1 MRLQRNKLIFGLFIV
16 VFFMVLASCSLF
28 PAEEETLAPPLV
40 EPGEISYR
48 TAQATIGYIE
58 DSIKKTAY
66 FVPVLDRDHF
76 FSARA
81 GRLKAI
87 HVKPGDTVKA
97 GDIIAE
103 LLTDGIEK
111 EIEYQK
117 LTVDTQLKS
126 LRYIEQKSEI
136 DIQAAQK
143 RLTDL
148 EEKYDEMKRNS
159 SVYTANDIENMKQEM
174 ESQKFSL
181 DKLIL
186 DYTNQLDMK
195 QNELMSAQMKL
206 AQLEEDLVQCR
217 LVATVDGTVTYA
229 RDVDEGDSIDIYQ
242 TLVTISD
249 PRVLQLEYKGNQA
262 SDFRLG
268 MEVAVTCNKQT
279 CKGEVVLTPASVP
292 FEEMEKYK
300 DTILI
305 KLSELPEGVERGD
318 SAEIK
323 LVRDFSENAVII
335 PKRALKSYLGKDI
348 VYILDDGIRIERYV
362 QKGVQSVNE
371 VEIIE
376 GVEAGELVII
386 E

>member
-249 PRVLQLEYKGNQA
+249 PRVLQLEYKGNQT

>member
-249 PRVLQLEYKGNQA
+249 PVLQLEYKGNQT

-279 CKGEVVLTPASVP
+279 CK
-292 FEEMEKYK
+292 
-300 DTILI
+300 
-305 KLSELPEGVERGD
+305 ERW
-318 SAEIK
+318 S
-323 LVRDFSENAVII
+323 
-335 PKRALKSYLGKDI
+335 
-348 VYILDDGIRIERYV
+348 
-362 QKGVQSVNE
+362 
-371 VEIIE
+371 
-376 GVEAGELVII
+376 
-386 E
+386 